1 MYGSDVKTKDTN
13 KYSSA
18 SKNAKRHFE
27 DDQPCIL
34 SFYGS
39 NDHKMCVKTVNTT
52 VLSQHYCFCVRS
64 VPRRQTA
71 HASGVLRKTIGLKF
85 NSGRGQK
92 RDARQT
98 AR

>member
-34 SFYGS
+34 SFMGVMIT
-39 NDHKMCVKTVNTT
+39 KCVLN
-52 VLSQHYCFCVRS
+52 L
-64 VPRRQTA
+64 
-71 HASGVLRKTIGLKF
+71 
-85 NSGRGQK
+85 
-92 RDARQT
+92 
-98 AR
+98 